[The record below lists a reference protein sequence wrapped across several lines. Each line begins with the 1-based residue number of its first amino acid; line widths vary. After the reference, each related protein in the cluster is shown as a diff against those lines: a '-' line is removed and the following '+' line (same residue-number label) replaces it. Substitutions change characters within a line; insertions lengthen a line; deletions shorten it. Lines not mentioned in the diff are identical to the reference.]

1 MRGLKLAGRVATGR
15 GEGAKFTEL
24 DWARQQFIHKLGI
37 DPFPGT
43 LNLILESQGELQKWA
58 RLRSTPGIQ
67 ITPADKAWCI
77 ARCYP
82 VRVLDR
88 VPGAIVYPEVP
99 GYPGD
104 QIEVIAAL
112 SLRER
117 FHLADGN
124 LLQLEITQ
132 PLA

>member
-1 MRGLKLAGRVATGR
+1 MQGLKLAGRVSTGR

-24 DWARQQFIHKLGI
+24 GWARQQFVRRLGI

-58 RLRSTPGIQ
+58 GLRSSPGIQ
-67 ITPADKAWCI
+67 INPPDEAWCI

-82 VRVLDR
+82 VTILDQ
-88 VPGAIVYPEVP
+88 VSGAIVYPEVP
-99 GYPGD
+99 GYPAELV
-104 QIEVIAAL
+104 EVIAAL

-117 FHLADGN
+117 LHLADGA

-132 PLA
+132 PPV